1 MEEYINKRATLNEK
15 VALYRLKCVKSL
27 ISFSI
32 RFLFKG
38 FKNFV
43 FRIISNEAQENLT
56 GKENVL
62 FIQSHIKGS
71 YGADSAGIFEHKP
84 LYIQLPI
91 ALICSCFS

>member
-1 MEEYINKRATLNEK
+1 MEEYINKRATLNEE

-43 FRIISNEAQENLT
+43 FRIISNEAQENLS

-62 FIQSHIKGS
+62 FIQLVSHKLEMKS
-71 YGADSAGIFEHKP
+71 YLTMALVKYKIF
-84 LYIQLPI
+84 L
-91 ALICSCFS
+91 

>member
-43 FRIISNEAQENLT
+43 FRIISNEAQENLS

-62 FIQSHIKGS
+62 FIQLVSHKLEMKS
-71 YGADSAGIFEHKP
+71 YLTMALVKYKIF
-84 LYIQLPI
+84 L
-91 ALICSCFS
+91 